1 MSAADTRSDR
11 DSSFRRG
18 GALAFVLCL
27 AWAGSAQAQ
36 SACERPGSA
45 YQMSWNIAL
54 GNISVPRGAPIGT
67 VIHEQELGSVQN
79 NKTILRCTGGG
90 NGQSS
95 ELMLSQRVPSMPGYY
110 QTNISGVALRVD
122 YPTQLG
128 DRQFTSPATPWSV
141 AGDLIWPGPL
151 RLRLVKTGPIVPDAF
166 AKGKLFEWTA
176 PDTTGG
182 RMTIAV
188 GNLASGSVAVSGATC
203 DIPSSVPVV
212 LGDHP
217 VTTFTGPGA
226 ASPWV
231 DFNLPLRNCPSD
243 YSAILY
249 HVTAL
254 NGVLPTSQGVVL
266 DVRKGGAEGVAVQV
280 WDVYHDMSLRIDAG
294 QQFMGLAPGQENV
307 DFPMRARILQY
318 GASVT
323 PGSVDSAMEVRM
335 EYR

>member
-1 MSAADTRSDR
+1 MSPADI
-11 DSSFRRG
+11 RG
-18 GALAFVLCL
+18 RHASCVGRGSALAILLCL
-27 AWAGSAQAQ
+27 AWTGSAQAQ
-36 SACERPGSA
+36 SSCVRPGTA

-54 GNISVPRGAPIGT
+54 GNITVPRDAPVGT
-67 VIHEQELGSVQN
+67 VIHEQDLGSVQN

-110 QTNISGVALRVD
+110 ETNISGVALRVD
-122 YPTQLG
+122 YPAQLA
-128 DRQFTSPATPWSV
+128 DRQFTSPATQWSIP
-141 AGDLIWPGPL
+141 GDLIWPGPM

-166 AKGKLFEWTA
+166 VKGKLFEWTA
-176 PDTTGG
+176 PDAAGG
-182 RMTIAV
+182 RMIVAV
-188 GNLASGSVAVSGATC
+188 GNLASGSVAVTGATC

-212 LGDHP
+212 LGDYP
-217 VTTFTGPGA
+217 VTRFTGPGA
-226 ASPWV
+226 ASDWV

-243 YSAILY
+243 YSAIIY

-254 NGVLPTSQGVVL
+254 NGILPVSQGIVL
-266 DVRKGGAEGVAVQV
+266 DVQKGGAEGVAVQV
-280 WDVYHDMSLRIDAG
+280 WDVYHDMSLRIGAG

-318 GASVT
+318 QANVT